1 MPIPLYYAANWKE
14 IVNNSKKRWA
24 QTGFGF
30 NADGSARIPQHVV
43 PGMPCVIDDAVL
55 PAISEEAVQAL
66 SQYCVNG
73 CYLDFER
80 PVSERHSSLLRLL
93 RGRTSR
99 SKLFAVPARF
109 AAEGMLPVLSCP
121 TPCNSWEAFLS
132 SAERRFPTGWMLEL
146 IPWDRFVPGTG
157 GNAALPA
164 KRLSQAVCFL
174 RTEKNGVRYYD
185 TPETLQAKLS
195 MAERRRCAAAIGL
208 YQELAALSAP
218 PARREAH
225 RP

>member
-30 NADGSARIPQHVV
+30 NADGSARIPPHVV
-43 PGMPCVIDDAVL
+43 PGIPCVIDDAVL
-55 PAISEEAVQAL
+55 PALSEGAVQAL
-66 SQYCVNG
+66 AQYCASG

-80 PVSERHSSLLRLL
+80 PVSERHRLLLRLL
-93 RGRTSR
+93 RAHTSR
-99 SKLFAVPARF
+99 SKLFAVPVRF
-109 AAEGMLPVLSCP
+109 AAEGMLPVFSCP
-121 TPCNSWEAFLS
+121 TPCNNWEAFLS
-132 SAERRFPTGWMLEL
+132 GADRRFPNGWMLEL
-146 IPWDRFVPGTG
+146 VPWDRFVPDPG
-157 GNAALPA
+157 GNPVLPA
-164 KRLSQAVCFL
+164 RRLSQAVCFL
-174 RTEKNGVRYYD
+174 KAEKNGVRYYD

-195 MAERRRCAAAIGL
+195 MAERHRCTAAISL

-218 PARREAH
+218 SARREPH